1 MFKTTGINTL
11 GELKQALEDDTLI
24 RSLGRKCLDEVLEI
38 IQTDNGDGFETFSII
53 IDGQKTIY
61 KYSTQDEEKISRSIL
76 KELMQF
82 KVEFC
87 NIFKSSFSPGLID
100 VLLMKGYLFEEDV
113 IADFGKISQ
122 ELISFGFENY
132 AQEIE
137 GVKGFYNLS
146 DDNKKVYVVFDEAIL
161 QLITDESIENYREL
175 VNAVERKNDEDLL
188 ETIKKI
194 SEYLFSTEE

>member
-1 MFKTTGINTL
+1 M